1 MLRLAKSAAR
11 AVEWAGGDGDEGAP
25 LDLRFCVVCVGRCL
39 CSCDVVDVSGG
50 VVDAG
55 AGTVAVVP
63 GIVVASG
70 GSDSTSS
77 SCPELPVGC
86 PVDMES
92 TMLSLGVGIISERIS
107 SPSVLSS
114 SSSSSIA
121 TCRDVSFDPLPCPEN
136 HFLLV
141 SSLLTDPVA
150 VLEAL
155 SSHSGRFALQPSDLA
170 L

>member
-1 MLRLAKSAAR
+1 LAKSAAR
-11 AVEWAGGDGDEGAP
+11 AVEWAGVDGDEGAP
-25 LDLRFCVVCVGRCL
+25 LDLRFCVVCVGCCL
-39 CSCDVVDVSGG
+39 CSCDVVDVSEG

-55 AGTVAVVP
+55 AGTVAVVT

-70 GSDSTSS
+70 GSDSASS
-77 SCPELPVGC
+77 SCPELSVGW

-107 SPSVLSS
+107 SPSVLPS

-121 TCRDVSFDPLPCPEN
+121 TCRNVSLNPLPCPVN

-150 VLEAL
+150 VLESL
-155 SSHSGRFALQPSDLA
+155 SSHSSRFVLQPSDLA